1 MLVKNFFFFF
11 LFWFVA
17 VTTSCQFGISSVIDL
32 RTCDL
37 KHLYHGQNFKYQ
49 VDQEESNYKNK
60 EVKQEEE
67 KEKEEMYSDE

>member
-1 MLVKNFFFFF
+1 MFFVFVV

-17 VTTSCQFGISSVIDL
+17 VTTSQFGISSVIDL

-37 KHLYHGQNFKYQ
+37 KYLYHGQNFKYQ